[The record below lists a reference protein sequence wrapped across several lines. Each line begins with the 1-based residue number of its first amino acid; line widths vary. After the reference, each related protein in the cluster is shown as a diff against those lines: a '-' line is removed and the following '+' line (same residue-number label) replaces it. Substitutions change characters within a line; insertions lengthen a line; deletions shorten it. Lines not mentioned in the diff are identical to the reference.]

1 MRTADDLITTVEPLL
16 PPIAANAAAG
26 ERLRRLPDETLDILR
41 SADIF
46 RSLVSPAR
54 GGHGLGLDAIVALG
68 RTLGRADTATAW
80 VATFLV
86 MHNWLLSMFPDEVVD
101 QVFGERGYALAPAA
115 LSPTGTAVPVPGGY
129 EVSGRWSWATGVM
142 HADVVLVTGV
152 VPTEGIPD
160 FRMLLLDLDQIEVD
174 DVWHTD
180 GMRATGSNDVVAT
193 EAFVPAERAISFF
206 DLAEG
211 GGTPVE
217 GTPMADYPLVPTLC
231 LTAAS
236 PLVGGAGGAFEA
248 YRERLAERVLAY
260 SLGDRQAEKP
270 AAQIRLA
277 RADVDVRAA
286 GLLLDDCVHTLDQAC
301 GAGGAGEGLARRD
314 RSVLRMATTSAVH
327 TAKRAVS
334 SLCDAAG
341 GSAHL
346 LDQPLQRFQR
356 DLNTGIGHAVFD
368 EDRAAE
374 AHGRILVGFE
384 PGPTDLL

>member
-1 MRTADDLITTVEPLL
+1 MRDTDELIARVEPLL
-16 PPIAANAAAG
+16 PAIAANAAAG
-26 ERLRRLPDETLDILR
+26 ERLRRLPDETLALLR

-46 RSLVSPAR
+46 RALVSPAR
-54 GGHGLGLDAIVALG
+54 GGHGLGLDAVVALG

-101 QVFGERGYALAPAA
+101 HVFGDQGYALAPAA
-115 LSPTGTAVPVPGGY
+115 LSPTGTATPVAGGY

-152 VPTEGIPD
+152 VVTDGVPGL
-160 FRMLLLDLDQIEVD
+160 RMLLLDLDQIEVD

-193 EAFVPAERAISFF
+193 GAFVPAERALSFV

-211 GGTPVE
+211 RGAPVE
-217 GTPMADYPLVPTLC
+217 GTPMANYPLVPTLC
-231 LTAAS
+231 LTAAA
-236 PLVGGAGGAFEA
+236 PLVGGASGAFAA
-248 YRERLAERVLAY
+248 YRERLAGRVLAY
-260 SLGDRQAEKP
+260 SLGDRQADKP

-277 RADVDVRAA
+277 RAEADLRAA
-286 GLLLDDCVHTLDQAC
+286 RLLLDDCVHTLDQAY
-301 GAGGAGEGLARRD
+301 GAGEEIARHD
-314 RSVLRMATTSAVH
+314 RSALRMATTSAVH

-374 AHGRILVGFE
+374 THGRILVGLE

>member
-1 MRTADDLITTVEPLL
+1 MRTTDDLVNRIEPLL
-16 PPIAANAAAG
+16 PAIAANAADG
-26 ERLRRLPDETLDILR
+26 ERQRRLPDETLALLR
-41 SADIF
+41 DADVF
-46 RSLVSPAR
+46 RALVSPAR
-54 GGHGLGLDAIVALG
+54 GGHGLGLDAVVALG

-86 MHNWLLSMFPDEVVD
+86 MHSWLLSMFPDRVVD
-101 QVFGERGYALAPAA
+101 EVFGERGYALAPAA
-115 LSPTGTAVPVPGGY
+115 LSPTGTATPVPGGY

-152 VPTEGIPD
+152 APGDGLPD
-160 FRMLLLDLDQIEVD
+160 FKMVLLELDQVAVD

-180 GMRATGSNDVVAT
+180 GMRATGSNDVVA
-193 EAFVPAERAISFF
+193 ESAFVPAERAISFF
-206 DLAEG
+206 DLVEG
-211 GGTPVE
+211 AGSPSA
-217 GTPMADYPLVPTLC
+217 GTPMAGYPLVPTLC
-231 LTAAS
+231 LTAAA
-236 PLVGGAGGAFEA
+236 PLVGGAEGAFAA

-277 RADVDVRAA
+277 RAEVDLRAA
-286 GLLLDDCVHTLDQAC
+286 RLLLDDCVRTLAEAYGD
-301 GAGGAGEGLARRD
+301 GTGPGLARPQ
-314 RSVLRMATTSAVH
+314 RSSLRMATTAAVH
-327 TAKRAVS
+327 TAKRAAA

-368 EDRAAE
+368 EDRTAE
-374 AHGRILVGFE
+374 THGRVLVGLE
-384 PGPTDLL
+384 PGLTDML